1 MQSVIL
7 GLPSNGTSGM
17 LFQGKGKEYRTYKP
31 RPFSD
36 VNQYNSIYFENRL
49 NKPVAARILMQP
61 EVGDGQ
67 MDSYP
72 NPLDKYGKT
81 KILEV
86 ENTQQPDGG
95 ALIQAKAAGLMQA
108 AGLMKA
114 AGLDED
120 EDQQVSSV
128 LHPRNT
134 RIPKKRRGKGIAFN
148 EDELEKLQGSGI
160 GGGSNE
166 TTDEV
171 LKFFKTKIKK
181 GKKIPLSL
189 FNRLLNAKESGGS
202 IGRKLTRPSKLR
214 KYIALDEEG
223 NPVVKRGGDGD
234 SNGGFWSGIANII
247 PNLVKQGQDTF
258 DFMFDAKVKQQQ
270 RDNQEIQN
278 KIDRIRL
285 ERELNDLQA
294 EGKQNQQAPPSGEGM
309 SKHRISR
316 EEFIRRMKKAR
327 EAKRRMNHLKVAE
340 GF

>member
-1 MQSVIL
+1 MHSVLL

-17 LFQGKGKEYRTYKP
+17 LFQGKGREYRTYKP

-49 NKPVAARILMQP
+49 NKPVAARILLQP

-72 NPLDKYGKT
+72 NPLDKYGRT
-81 KILEV
+81 QILEV

-114 AGLDED
+114 AGLDEE
-120 EDQQVSSV
+120 EDRQVSSV

-134 RIPKKRRGKGIAFN
+134 RVPKKRCGKGIAFN
-148 EDELEKLQGSGI
+148 EEELEKLRGCGI
-160 GGGSNE
+160 GGGSSE
-166 TTDEV
+166 TTDDV

-181 GKKIPLSL
+181 GKKIPMSL
-189 FNRLLNAKESGGS
+189 FSRLLSAKESGGS
-202 IGRKLTRPSKLR
+202 IGRKLTKPSKLQ
-214 KYIALDEEG
+214 KYIELDEEG
-223 NPVVKRGGDGD
+223 NPIVKRGGGDGE
-234 SNGGFWSGIANII
+234 GGFWSQLANFV
-247 PNLVKQGQDTF
+247 PNLVKQGQETY
-258 DFMFDAKVKQQQ
+258 DFVYDAKVKQQQ

-285 ERELNDLQA
+285 ERELNELQS
-294 EGKQNQQAPPSGEGM
+294 QNQQPPPAGQGAGANRM
-309 SKHRISR
+309 SR
-316 EEFIRRMKKAR
+316 EELIRRLMKIR
-327 EAKRRMNHLKVAE
+327 EAKLKRSHLKAAK